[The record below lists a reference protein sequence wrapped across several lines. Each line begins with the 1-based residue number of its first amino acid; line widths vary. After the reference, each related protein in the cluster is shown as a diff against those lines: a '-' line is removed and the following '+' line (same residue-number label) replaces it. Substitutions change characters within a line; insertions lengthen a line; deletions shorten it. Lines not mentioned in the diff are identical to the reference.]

1 MRTPDLPASAI
12 HTEHR
17 LVASGLQHRYGRVE
31 VLRGVSFHVE
41 PGEIVCVVGP
51 SGCGKSTLLR
61 LIAGLERV
69 QVGSIHID
77 GEVIAAPNCHVQP
90 EQRDVGLVFQ
100 DFALFPH
107 LSLLENVAFGL
118 ARLPRSERQHVARG
132 MLAQVGLG
140 ERANDPPHVLSGGQ
154 QQRVALARAMA
165 PRPRLLLLDEP
176 FSNLDV
182 RLRHRMRVDTLRL
195 LKQSHTASILVT
207 HDADEAMFMA
217 DRIALMQDGRI
228 VQLGTPA
235 DLYDHPASPFAA
247 LFFGEMNRID
257 GFARDGR
264 VETPLGTFGAS
275 GQPDGA
281 PVEVLVR
288 PESIHLATTGAGTA
302 TALVV
307 ARRMLGS
314 ASLLSLRLSGGE
326 HSGFELQAQAAS
338 SAACEE
344 GSMLHLRVD
353 PSGVF
358 VFAAT
363 RQDLRQPD
371 SR

>member
-12 HTEHR
+12 QTAHR
-17 LVASGLQHRYGRVE
+17 LVATGLQHRYGRVE

-41 PGEIVCVVGP
+41 PGEILCVVGP

-61 LIAGLERV
+61 LVAGLERV
-69 QVGSIHID
+69 QTGSIHID

-107 LSLLENVAFGL
+107 LSLLQNVAFGL
-118 ARLPRSERQHVARG
+118 ASLPRSERQQIARG

-140 ERANDPPHVLSGGQ
+140 ERADDPPHVLSGGQ

-195 LKQSHTASILVT
+195 LKESHTASILVT

-235 DLYDHPASPFAA
+235 DLYQHPASPFAA

-257 GFARDGR
+257 GISRNGR
-264 VETPLGTFGAS
+264 VETPLGSFGAS

-281 PVEVLVR
+281 PVQVLVR
-288 PESIHLATTGAGTA
+288 PESIQLFPVETGSA
-302 TALVV
+302 TAQVMS
-307 ARRMLGS
+307 RRMLGS
-314 ASLLSLRLSGGE
+314 TSLLSLQLVGGD
-326 HSGFELQAQAAS
+326 HPGFELQAQVAS

-344 GSMLHLRVD
+344 GAVLHLRVD

-358 VFAAT
+358 VFAASG
-363 RQDLRQPD
+363 R
-371 SR
+371 